1 MSFLSSLSAPHADD
15 WVQSE
20 FGQLPTRTIIVHC
33 VDIGPDEWYILLV
46 DIGAD
51 EWYVLLV
58 DVGLVGS
65 GELVV
70 GIVDLVGNSW
80 ALSLT
85 LKVPEKLQLY
95 GLYVYYV
102 VHICDF
108 GMLRVNIRW
117 EIVPSEE
124 LS

>member
-1 MSFLSSLSAPHADD
+1 MSFLSSLSADD

-20 FGQLPTRTIIVHC
+20 FGQLPTRTIVHC

-65 GELVV
+65 GEFVV